1 MMLPL
6 HRPRISFKLDHSRV
20 LRAVVDLTRPTET
33 RTVPISG
40 LFSVAR
46 FRVFLQWILVIC
58 LALVLWPAS
67 YGGGFGLV
75 IVAGDSMEPTFNL
88 GDAVITWRQP
98 VEVGDIVLFRVPE
111 GFTGEGNPVI
121 HRVIGGDPSGWITQG
136 DNSYS
141 EDIWY
146 PSSADVLGVAR
157 FYVPF
162 GGRVLGLM
170 RSWLFLA
177 LLGGVAVGLL
187 LWPDSEE
194 ELAPKQVRSQSRR
207 VGR

>member
-1 MMLPL
+1 MTGIALP
-6 HRPRISFKLDHSRV
+6 RPRIGARHADTPGV
-20 LRAVVDLTRPTET
+20 LERLALRLNP
-33 RTVPISG
+33 S
-40 LFSVAR
+40 A
-46 FRVFLQWILVIC
+46 FLQWMLVIC
-58 LALVLWPAS
+58 LALVLWPTS
-67 YGGGFGLV
+67 YGGGFGMV

-88 GDAVITWRQP
+88 GDAVITWHQP
-98 VEVGDIVLFRVPE
+98 VEVGDVVLFRVPE

-157 FYVPF
+157 LYVPY

-177 LLGGVAVGLL
+177 LLGGIAVGLL
-187 LWPDSEE
+187 LWPDSVDDET
-194 ELAPKQVRSQSRR
+194 PKR
-207 VGR
+207 GRHRAD